1 MLQQN
6 LIKMDNAVREEIIEW
21 ISKPEN
27 EDLLETLKL
36 IKDSSSED
44 WYDEL
49 SEHEKKSIEKVQKDH
64 QDGNTLTSEDFWKKH
79 A

>member
-1 MLQQN
+1 
-6 LIKMDNAVREEIIEW
+6 MDNAVREEIIEW

-36 IKDSSSED
+36 IKDSSSKD

-49 SEHEKKSIEKVQKDH
+49 RNHEKRSLEKGQKDH